1 MNFIRLDDL
10 RKDQFDTIFQLAD
23 RLQEDIHS
31 KPLSGKTYI
40 LFFPEASIRTRI
52 TFEKGIKE
60 LGGTCILFPPS
71 ALDKK
76 EELKDVAGYLGNW
89 ADGIIVRHPDINVID
104 QLSRFSEIPVINAM
118 TKYNHPCE
126 IISDLYSIS
135 KLKPDFLKLNYA
147 FVGAKGNIG
156 QSWLEASRVLGF
168 MLRQVCRKGYEF
180 DKGTDTYSFSENLAE
195 TVSSCQVV
203 LTDGIPEELRNE
215 GYISRYQITKA
226 VMESARENAILN
238 PCPPFTRGEEVSED
252 AIASN
257 YFVGYGFK
265 KNLLYV
271 QQAIIL
277 YCCGIGLD
285 K

>member
-10 RKDQFDTIFQLAD
+10 KKEQFDIIFQLAD
-23 RLQEDIHS
+23 RLQADGQS
-31 KPLSGKTYI
+31 KPLTGKTFV
-40 LFFPEASIRTRI
+40 LFFPDTSIRTRI

-60 LGGTCILFPPS
+60 LGGTCILFPPA

-76 EELKDVAGYLGNW
+76 EALEDVAGYLGNW

-104 QLSRFSEIPVINAM
+104 QLSRRSDIPVINAM
-118 TKYNHPCE
+118 TRYNHPCE
-126 IISDLYSIS
+126 IMSDLYSIS

-156 QSWLEASRVLGF
+156 RSWLEASKVLGF
-168 MLRQVCRKGYEF
+168 RLYQACRKGYEL
-180 DKGTDTYSFSENLAE
+180 DKETDTYSFSENLAE
-195 TVSSCQVV
+195 TVGSCQVI

-215 GYISRYQITKA
+215 DYISNYQITKA
-226 VMESARENAILN
+226 VMESAGENAVLN

-252 AIASN
+252 AIASK
-257 YFVGYGFK
+257 YFAGYSFK

-277 YCCGIGLD
+277 YCCGIVLD

>member
-10 RKDQFDTIFQLAD
+10 KKDQFYTVFQLAD
-23 RLQEDIHS
+23 RLQEEDHS
-31 KPLSGKTYI
+31 KPLAGKTFI
-40 LFFPEASIRTRI
+40 LFFPEASIRTRT

-76 EELKDVAGYLGNW
+76 EELMDVAGYLGNW

-104 QLSRFSEIPVINAM
+104 QLCRYSEIPVINAM
-118 TKYNHPCE
+118 TKHNHPCE

-156 QSWLEASRVLGF
+156 RSWLEASKVLE
-168 MLRQVCRKGYEF
+168 LRLCQVCRKGYEL
-180 DKGTDTYSFSENLAE
+180 DKKTDTYSFSEDLKE
-195 TVSSCQVV
+195 TVSTCQVI
-203 LTDGIPEELRNE
+203 LTDGIPEELKSE
-215 GYISRYQITKA
+215 DYISDYQITKA
-226 VMESARENAILN
+226 VMETAGENAILN

-252 AIASN
+252 AIASK

-271 QQAIIL
+271 QQAVIL
-277 YCCGIGLD
+277 YCCGISL
-285 K
+285 